1 MSAVTLQQ
9 MADRVADMMEERLR
23 IRGKDL
29 KTKLRRGGRLLP
41 RKVRNAAHALADAAE
56 RGKNPKLLVQ
66 VDMGKVAQDYD
77 VCVHHL
83 ATVSQRGGFKAR
95 LISVA
100 ATVAFGLLVVG
111 AVWLFI
117 QRAKGAI

>member
-29 KTKLRRGGRLLP
+29 KTKLKRGGRLLP
-41 RKVRNAAHALADAAE
+41 RKVRHAGEALADAAE

-77 VCVHHL
+77 ICVHHL
-83 ATVSQRGGFKAR
+83 STVTQRGGFKAR
-95 LISVA
+95 LIGIA

>member
-9 MADRVADMMEERLR
+9 MADRVAGMMEERLR

-41 RKVRNAAHALADAAE
+41 RKVRHAAEALADAAE
-56 RGKNPKLLVQ
+56 RGQNPKLLVQ

-77 VCVHHL
+77 ICVHHL
-83 ATVSQRGGFKAR
+83 ATVTQRGGLKAR
-95 LISVA
+95 LIGVA
-100 ATVAFGLLVVG
+100 ATVALGLLLVG
-111 AVWLFI
+111 VLWLFI
-117 QRAKGAI
+117 QRSKGAI